1 MSFLK
6 KAQQHVAHTSKLPA
20 LGNQDLRQLQDIII
34 SEKNFIQSNTKAAA
48 DFKKNAEAI
57 KAWSAEEGPD
67 LNDVVGKV
75 SLLYDHYTASQ
86 NRLNSHLTTVRL
98 HFKSIRTREEALS
111 DLKAR
116 KRSLGSDIEKVE
128 KKLAKMGPEN
138 KDLMRTTASLKEM
151 RTEMEGMHVEVMNE
165 EAAIGDFK
173 RRTIRESLGIKSG
186 ALLEMAEKLTIIA
199 EISKLMLDE
208 IPLHPTQPGM
218 PRAEYYGFAKTESL
232 LQEATRCIA
241 DVGFN
246 PSARCALRDGSHQ
259 TAWHYANSRRGERV
273 GRQVSGG
280 LHRLCLA
287 RTMRSPWTSPHPI
300 VAAAAAAAAAA
311 AGSAF
316 FAIRPSPSPASA
328 SPTTS
333 ADLPRKER
341 RARANPPSRGSAQR
355 PEAKPTTCRW
365 ERRTLRHIVGR
376 SLVKRGSSSYA
387 ATKPQV

>member
-116 KRSLGSDIEKVE
+116 KRSLGSDIEKIE

-218 PRAEYYGFAKTESL
+218 PRRSTTDS
-232 LQEATRCIA
+232 QR
-241 DVGFN
+241 
-246 PSARCALRDGSHQ
+246 PSRS
-259 TAWHYANSRRGERV
+259 SRRLR
-273 GRQVSGG
+273 
-280 LHRLCLA
+280 A
-287 RTMRSPWTSPHPI
+287 
-300 VAAAAAAAAAA
+300 
-311 AGSAF
+311 
-316 FAIRPSPSPASA
+316 A
-328 SPTTS
+328 SPTS
-333 ADLPRKER
+333 A
-341 RARANPPSRGSAQR
+341 S
-355 PEAKPTTCRW
+355 
-365 ERRTLRHIVGR
+365 TLRR
-376 SLVKRGSSSYA
+376 PRLASRAL
-387 ATKPQV
+387 AT